1 MDKPTSFSAHLFLYL
16 NTNNCVSCRRN
27 FNLCVIYFVGIRN
40 TDDGVNYRLCSFWC
54 FLTASGLSGDTETA
68 QSQVSVGMG
77 LLAGSNV
84 MLLTIL
90 WGTCL
95 LVGKCDL
102 ENSVAVDQKDEKRF
116 SLTGTFSYT
125 VLGLMCVTQCL

>member
-1 MDKPTSFSAHLFLYL
+1 MSLAEEISIYVLYIL
-16 NTNNCVSCRRN
+16 LV
-27 FNLCVIYFVGIRN
+27 RN
-40 TDDGVNYRLCSFWC
+40 TYDGVNYWLCSFWC

-102 ENSVAVDQKDEKRF
+102 ENSVAVDQKDEKLF
-116 SLTGTFSYT
+116 SLTGINFPI
-125 VLGLMCVTQCL
+125 LFLA